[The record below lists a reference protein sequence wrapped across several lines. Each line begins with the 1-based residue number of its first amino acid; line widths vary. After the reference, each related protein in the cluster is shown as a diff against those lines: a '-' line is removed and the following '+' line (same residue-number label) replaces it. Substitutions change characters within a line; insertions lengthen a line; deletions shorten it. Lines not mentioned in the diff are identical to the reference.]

1 MRIFLFLIVAIGQ
14 LFLGAELLAGPAD
27 GRLDIYWIDTEGGAA
42 TLIVTPAG
50 ESVLI
55 DSGNPGARD
64 AGRIFNTAT
73 QVAGLK
79 RIDNLVTT
87 HYHIDHFGGA
97 ATLAG
102 LMPIGNV
109 WDNGEFK
116 EGWER
121 PSKEYLEFKC
131 EKRVVLSAGDEIPLK
146 NLVANDAAKVGIR
159 CLAARKKFV
168 EAPAGAVE
176 NPDSAN
182 AKRKRDDPSDN
193 ANSIVTLISFGP
205 FRFFVGGDLTWN
217 MEEKLVCPV
226 NLVGPVDVY
235 QVTHHG
241 LDISNNPVVVR
252 ALAPTVAVMSNGTT
266 KGSAGEVFATLRGT
280 ASVQAIFQ
288 VHRNLRA
295 DKENNTTEELT
306 ANLEEACQGNY
317 IKLSVEPNGKNYKVS
332 IPATKHERTYQ
343 TKAGAKQ

>member
-1 MRIFLFLIVAIGQ
+1 MRWVLLFIVVVGQ
-14 LFLGAELLAGPAD
+14 SLFCAELWAGPAD

-64 AGRIFNTAT
+64 PGRIFNTAT

-79 RIDNLVTT
+79 QIDHLVTT
-87 HYHIDHFGGA
+87 HYHVDHFGGA
-97 ATLAG
+97 AALAG
-102 LMPIGNV
+102 LMPIRNV

-131 EKRVVLSAGDEIPLK
+131 EKRMVLSPGDEIPLK
-146 NLVANDAAKVGIR
+146 NLVANDAVKVGVK
-159 CLAARKKFV
+159 CLAARKQFIKP
-168 EAPAGAVE
+168 AAGAAE
-176 NPDSAN
+176 NPDALN
-182 AKRKRDDPSDN
+182 AKKKRDDPSDN
-193 ANSIVTLISFGP
+193 ANSIVSLINFGS

-226 NLVGPVDVY
+226 NLVGQVDVY

-266 KGSAGEVFATLRGT
+266 KGSAAEVFATLRGT

-288 VHRNLRA
+288 IHRNLRA

-317 IKLSVEPNGKNYKVS
+317 IKLSVEPDGKKYTIG
-332 IPATKHERTYQ
+332 IPATKQERTYQ
-343 TKAGAKQ
+343 TKAGAK